1 MMRPPSVPGY
11 EPLLDKL
18 KQQTQALS
26 GSANAASVTPGTAVG
41 ASTTPLGQ
49 ATSATPLGIQVAAV
63 APFAAGTQPP
73 SVGTP
78 FAAPTT
84 PAPPDSR
91 MSPIAAFYNQFATLD
106 PALQVS
112 DSLATRVLLGNAS
125 TKVKGIDCGLLLYKV
140 QMTGAAR

>member
-1 MMRPPSVPGY
+1 MNEIIFKGTPMMRPPSVPGY

-18 KQQTQALS
+18 KQQTQAIS
-26 GSANAASVTPGTAVG
+26 GGANAPSVTPGNAVG

-49 ATSATPLGIQVAAV
+49 ATGATPLGIQVAAV
-63 APFAAGTQPP
+63 APFATGTQPP
-73 SVGTP
+73 PVGTP

-112 DSLATRVLLGNAS
+112 DSFVVENDLMLVLL
-125 TKVKGIDCGLLLYKV
+125 
-140 QMTGAAR
+140 